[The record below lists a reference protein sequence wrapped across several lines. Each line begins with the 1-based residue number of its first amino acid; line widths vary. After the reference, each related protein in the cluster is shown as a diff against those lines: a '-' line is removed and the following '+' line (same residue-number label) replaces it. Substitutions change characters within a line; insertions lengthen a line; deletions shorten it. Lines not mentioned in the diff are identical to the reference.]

1 MKKFE
6 EVKATFAA
14 AAVNEAN
21 AKIEALEKANSAEN
35 EEAKKE
41 FLKTAKTSQTHERF
55 NEALSSM
62 SDKALALVARYKI
75 DAQALAN
82 QSRELK
88 KRSIAILEAIAHSK
102 HCDDRAL
109 DAVLQRLAA
118 KRDEKL
124 TVAQLQRE
132 MNHSTDTQASYFKT
146 CAVFYKFADYHKADK
161 VVVFNYDNA
170 IIKALLNIYS

>member
-6 EVKATFAA
+6 EVKSLFAA

-21 AKIEALEKANSAEN
+21 AKLEALEKANNAEN
-35 EEAKKE
+35 EEEKKE
-41 FLKTAKTSQTHERF
+41 FLKTAKTSQTHERY

-102 HCDDRAL
+102 RCDDRAL
-109 DAVLQRLAA
+109 DAVLQRIAA
-118 KRDEKL
+118 KHDEKL
-124 TVAQLQRE
+124 TIAQIQRE
-132 MNHSTDTQASYFKT
+132 MNHSTNTQASYFKT
-146 CAVFYKFADYHKADK
+146 CAVFYKFADYHKADQ
-161 VVVFNYDNA
+161 VVVFDYDNA
-170 IIKALLNIYS
+170 IIKALLNIYA